1 MRYRVDTTP
10 NFEREAKKLIK
21 KYKSLKNEINTLI
34 ESLEEMP
41 QQGTHLGDDIYKIRL
56 AVKSKGKG
64 KRGGA
69 RVMTKVKITNEKVF
83 MFSIYSKGEKDDISD
98 KEIQDLIK
106 EIPL

>member
-1 MRYRVDTTP
+1 MSYRVDTTP
-10 NFEREAKKLIK
+10 NFEREAKRLIK

-41 QQGTHLGDDIYKIRL
+41 EQGTRLGNDIYKIRL

-69 RVMTKVKITNEKVF
+69 RIMTKIKIVDQ
-83 MFSIYSKGEKDDISD
+83 MVYLFSIYSKGEKDDISD
-98 KEIQDLIK
+98 NEIQDLIK
-106 EIPL
+106 EIP